1 MKINQKCA
9 RAVAAIL
16 GTHAAGAAYAVST
29 ADQPGAST
37 GGIEEVVVTAQRRSE
52 NAQDVPIAITAF
64 TATDS
69 ELQPTRRYS
78 VSASVANIT
87 DRKFLTYAPALRNPA
102 DAGLG
107 LGCSVSRG

>member
-1 MKINQKCA
+1 M
-9 RAVAAIL
+9 
-16 GTHAAGAAYAVST
+16 
-29 ADQPGAST
+29 
-37 GGIEEVVVTAQRRSE
+37 TAQRQQE
-52 NAQDVPIAITAF
+52 NAQGVPIAITAI

-69 ELQPTRRYS
+69 ELRPTRRYS

-107 LGCSVSRG
+107 LDCSVSRGSLERLVSPRASRFELSQHIVAARSTNQSSVDQFRF